1 MSNGDRMLKIYVA
14 GPEVFLPNARE
25 IMDRKV
31 ELCRSYGFQ
40 AICPGDLEIP
50 PQPTKKAFGLA
61 ISTVDEDM
69 MNRAD
74 GVIAN
79 LTPFRGISADVGTC
93 FELGYMCAQGKL
105 VAAYTNVAENY
116 FERAARYY
124 DDRITEDAKGIRRG
138 PGGLSLENFDMID
151 NLMIHGGIER
161 RGGHIAIHTAVAD
174 ALYTDLTAFEKCL
187 KALSAQVKNRVHP
200 DEGLR
205 PDELDAANDG

>member
-93 FELGYMCAQGKL
+93 YE
-105 VAAYTNVAENY
+105 
-116 FERAARYY
+116 
-124 DDRITEDAKGIRRG
+124 
-138 PGGLSLENFDMID
+138 
-151 NLMIHGGIER
+151 
-161 RGGHIAIHTAVAD
+161 
-174 ALYTDLTAFEKCL
+174 
-187 KALSAQVKNRVHP
+187 
-200 DEGLR
+200 
-205 PDELDAANDG
+205 